1 MSGLSK
7 RPVSA
12 LAYRSGVRASASF
25 AVSDWTPTEK
35 PEQVGDAPMIATGS
49 SFGLAHMVK
58 TFEGDLTGRS
68 ITWFLG
74 CLNEQTGAGAY
85 AALEAVEGSLH
96 GRRGTFNIVHAAS
109 THGTDRYDEHF
120 TVVPGSGTEE
130 LSGISGRGTLVV
142 EGDGTHRIELDYSL
156 GE

>member
-1 MSGLSK
+1 MSK
-7 RPVSA
+7 PRVVA
-12 LAYRSGVRASASF
+12 VAYRSGMRASASF

-35 PEQVGDAPMIATGS
+35 PEQVGDVPMIATAS
-49 SFGLAHMVK
+49 AFGLAHMVK

-85 AALEAVEGSLH
+85 AALEAFEGTLH

-120 TVVPGSGTEE
+120 VVVPGSGTEE
-130 LSGISGRGTLVV
+130 LSGIGGRGALVV
-142 EGDGTHRIELDYSL
+142 EDDGTHRLELDYTL
-156 GE
+156 GD